1 MTLSLD
7 YKNGLMI
14 VTVFIV
20 LVLGNILQVY
30 SVSDHQNHGA
40 HNLTQNQLD
49 SNLNEHDMLIN
60 KSPELYAEQIFE
72 SCQNVSDVNNID
84 NNHCP
89 MMALDELNKTTTNR
103 QLVLATFSEL
113 VRLYDE
119 TNYSCHHDG
128 HHLGMWLYNYTGDTN
143 ESLKYATIHCGGSV
157 YHGIFQSYF
166 EGEQFS
172 NTNVD
177 KGQIAITNL
186 CPVGQEN
193 INWLHERDC
202 IHGIGHGL
210 IKLYDYDTVA
220 AVDRCNEFVPIWTK
234 SACSRGVFMENTE
247 YFFETGKGDF
257 DPNDNYSPCNT
268 TVEKF
273 ASQCYY
279 YYPAYYL
286 VKNSLSLDYNLSD
299 AFSNCD
305 NISPAKFAKFCYQGM
320 GRLLE
325 TAAYTN
331 PELSI
336 AACYVG
342 NQTIYHKDCLLG
354 TLKTIMKGDAT
365 TEVGFNYCSHTNL
378 DFKAACYEIVGLW
391 IQEFLSTTKEELE
404 SECAKAP
411 DSDYIITCINAN
423 QKLDTDVPIF
433 EPV

>member
-1 MTLSLD
+1 MNLYLE
-7 YKNGLMI
+7 YKPVLTI
-14 VTVFIV
+14 VTLFIV
-20 LVLGNILQVY
+20 LILGNAVQVY
-30 SVSDHQNHGA
+30 SLNDHKDHGA
-40 HNLTQNQLD
+40 HNSSENLLHYD
-49 SNLNEHDMLIN
+49 LNENGASANNSSIA
-60 KSPELYAEQIFE
+60 YAEQIMAT
-72 SCQNVSDVNNID
+72 CQDILNNKD
-84 NNHCP
+84 HCP
-89 MMALDELNKTTTNR
+89 MMALDELDNLTANR
-103 QLVLATFSEL
+103 ELVLATFLDL

-128 HHLGMWLYNYTGDTN
+128 HHLGMWLYDYTGSPK
-143 ESLKYATIHCGGSV
+143 EALKYATIQCGGSV

-166 EGEQFS
+166 EGEQFAN
-172 NTNVD
+172 NTLEKN
-177 KGQIAITNL
+177 QITITDL

-193 INWLHERDC
+193 ISWLHERDC

-210 IKLYDYDTVA
+210 IKLYNYDTAA
-220 AVDRCNEFVPIWTK
+220 AVDRCSEFVPIWTQ

-257 DPNDNYSPCNT
+257 DIDSIYSPCNT

-273 ASQCYY
+273 VSQCYY

-286 VKNSLSLDYNLSD
+286 VKNGLSLDYNLSD

-305 NISPAKFAKFCYQGM
+305 SISPVKFAKFCYQGI

-342 NQTIYHKDCLLG
+342 NQTIYHNDCLVG
-354 TLKTIMKGDAT
+354 TLKTIMKGDANT
-365 TEVGFNYCSHTNL
+365 AVGFNYCSHSNL
-378 DFKAACYEIVGLW
+378 DFKATCYEIVGLW
-391 IQEFLSTTKEELE
+391 IKEFLNTSKEELE

-411 DSDYIITCINAN
+411 DIDYVVNCITAN
-423 QKLDTDVPIF
+423 QKITTDVPIF